1 MIDAY
6 RKSAAA
12 SAARDYSG
20 QSDANGDEA
29 WPVPDWSVLGGAM
42 ADAPCLPLECFGK
55 AAEYIRRAAEGTNAP
70 PDYVAGMLIAAVS
83 GLVCKSVSV
92 RINRS
97 WYEDLILWLALIGP
111 PSSGKTP
118 AAKAIRKR
126 LFAIQ
131 KKMVTDHE
139 AMADQMIADLKANS
153 LAGSTAKEDKAA
165 NKLEL
170 ERLEAL
176 RLSPPRCLVND
187 ATVEALA
194 SVEAS
199 AAQGLLVERD
209 ELTGLICALERYSA
223 GSDRPFY
230 LEAWM
235 GGPFQLDRVKYGSKL
250 IERHGFSIVGGIQPD
265 RYRSL
270 LTMAGDDDG
279 FAARLLPFWPVPV
292 KPASIPEGT
301 FHDEM
306 DEALERI
313 AAQKFGEYGLTLTLA
328 SNAFEAFDDWYGKDH
343 SARVGKLGKAGSA
356 YGKLPGYVA
365 RLAGVLHI
373 MDWAFSKGEAELP
386 TSIEEIHVTAA
397 LALVEDYFVPQIRR
411 VYHGADLSAEESI
424 AAAILQHCRKL
435 GLASFNVRDA
445 RREWEIPGARSKDAT
460 KLFDDA
466 VKLIVESGWARAVRK
481 STRAKVL
488 EVNPVLHAGGKP

>member
-1 MIDAY
+1 MTDAY

-12 SAARDYSG
+12 SAARAYGATSNA
-20 QSDANGDEA
+20 SSEEA

-42 ADAPCLPLECFGK
+42 ADAPYLPLECFGK
-55 AAEYIRRAAEGTNAP
+55 AAGYIKRAAEGTNAP
-70 PDYVAGMLIAAVS
+70 PDYVAGMIIAAVS

-131 KKMVTDHE
+131 KRMVSDHE
-139 AMADQMIADLKANS
+139 TMVDQMIADLKANS
-153 LAGSTAKEDKAA
+153 LAGSTAKEEKTA

-199 AAQGLLVERD
+199 AVRGLLVERD
-209 ELTGLICALERYSA
+209 ELAGLICALERYSA

-270 LTMAGDDDG
+270 LTLAGDDDG

-292 KPASIPEGT
+292 KPARIPEGT

-306 DEALERI
+306 DQALERI
-313 AAQKFGEYGLTLTLA
+313 AAAKFGEDGLTLTLA
-328 SNAFEAFDDWYGKDH
+328 PDALEALDDWYGKDH

-373 MDWAFSKGEAELP
+373 MDWAFSNREAELP
-386 TSIEEIHVTAA
+386 QVIEEIHVAAA

-411 VYHGADLSAEESI
+411 VYHGADQSAEESI
-424 AAAILQHCRKL
+424 AAAILQHCRKH
-435 GLASFNVRDA
+435 GLANFNLRDA
-445 RREWEIPGARSKDAT
+445 RRDWEIPGARSKDAT

-466 VKLIVESGWARAVRK
+466 VKLILETGWARAVKK
-481 STRAKVL
+481 STRAKVF

>member
-1 MIDAY
+1 MTEAY
-6 RKSAAA
+6 RKSAAE
-12 SAARDYSG
+12 SAARNYGGDSG
-20 QSDANGDEA
+20 EEA
-29 WPVPDWSVLGGAM
+29 WSLPDWSILGGAM
-42 ADAPCLPLECFGK
+42 AEAPNLPLECFGK
-55 AAEYIRRAAEGTNAP
+55 AASYISRAADGANAP
-70 PDYVAGMLIAAVS
+70 LDYVAAMLLGAVS
-83 GLVCKSVSV
+83 GLTCKSVSV

-97 WYEDLILWLALIGP
+97 WYEPLILWLVLIGP

-131 KKMVTDHE
+131 KKMVADHE
-139 AMADQMIADLKANS
+139 AMVDRMIADLKANS
-153 LAGSTAKEDKAA
+153 LPGSTSKEDKAT
-165 NKLEL
+165 NKQEL

-176 RLSPPRCLVND
+176 RASPPRCLVND
-187 ATVEALA
+187 TTVEALA
-194 SVEAS
+194 LVEERAMR
-199 AAQGLLVERD
+199 GLLVERD
-209 ELTGLICALERYSA
+209 ELTGLICSLERYSA

-230 LEAWM
+230 LEAWN
-235 GGPFQLDRVKYGSKL
+235 GGPFQLDRVKYGGKL

-270 LTMAGDDDG
+270 LTNAGDDDG

-292 KPASIPEGT
+292 KPARIPEGT

-306 DEALERI
+306 DQALEHL
-313 AAQKFGEYGLTLTLA
+313 AGLKFSDEGLNLTLA
-328 SNAFEAFDDWYGKDH
+328 PDAFAAFDDWYGKDH

-356 YGKLPGYVA
+356 FGKLPGYVA

-373 MDWAFSKGEAELP
+373 MDWAFSDASDELP
-386 TSIEEIHVTAA
+386 AAIEEMHITAA
-397 LALVEDYFVPQIRR
+397 LTLVEDYLVPQIKR
-411 VYHGADLSAEESI
+411 VYHGSDQSTEESI
-424 AAAILQHCRKL
+424 AAAILQHCRKQ
-435 GLASFNVRDA
+435 GLAGFNLRDA

-466 VKLIVESGWARAVRK
+466 VKLLVESGWARAVRK

>member
-1 MIDAY
+1 MNDPITSLD
-6 RKSAAA
+6 
-12 SAARDYSG
+12 AARARGLG
-20 QSDANGDEA
+20 QVEP
-29 WPVPDWSVLGGAM
+29 WPVPDWGILGGAM
-42 ADAPCLPLECFGK
+42 ADAPFLPLKCFGK
-55 AAEYIRRAAEGTNAP
+55 AATYISRAADGANAP
-70 PDYVAGMLIAAVS
+70 LDYVAAMMLGAVS
-83 GLVCKSVSV
+83 GLVCKAVSV
-92 RINRS
+92 RINLS
-97 WYEDLILWLALIGP
+97 WYEQLILWLVLIGP

-126 LFAIQ
+126 LYAIQ
-131 KKMVTDHE
+131 KKMMADHE
-139 AMADQMIADLKANS
+139 AMVDRVIADLKANP
-153 LAGSTAKEDKAA
+153 LTAKEDKAA

-194 SVEAS
+194 LVEERAK
-199 AAQGLLVERD
+199 QGLLVERD
-209 ELTGLICALERYSA
+209 ELSGLICALERYSS

-230 LEAWM
+230 LEAWN
-235 GGPFQLDRVKYGSKL
+235 GGPFQLDRVKYGSKF
-250 IERHGFSIVGGIQPD
+250 IDRHGFSIVGGIQPD

-270 LTMAGDDDG
+270 LTMSGDDDG

-292 KPASIPEGT
+292 KPARIPQGT

-306 DEALERI
+306 DNALSRI
-313 AAQKFGEYGLTLTLA
+313 ADERFNDEGLTLTLSPA
-328 SNAFEAFDDWYGKDH
+328 AFEAFNDWFGKDH

-373 MDWAFSKGEAELP
+373 MDWAFSADSDELP
-386 TSIEEIHVTAA
+386 SEIEEIHVSAA
-397 LALVEDYFVPQIRR
+397 LTLVEDYFVPQIRR
-411 VYHGADLSAEESI
+411 VYHGADQSAEESI
-424 AAAILQHCRKL
+424 AAAILQHCRKQ
-435 GLASFNVRDA
+435 GMASFNVRDA

-466 VKLIVESGWARAVRK
+466 MKLIVESGWARTVRK